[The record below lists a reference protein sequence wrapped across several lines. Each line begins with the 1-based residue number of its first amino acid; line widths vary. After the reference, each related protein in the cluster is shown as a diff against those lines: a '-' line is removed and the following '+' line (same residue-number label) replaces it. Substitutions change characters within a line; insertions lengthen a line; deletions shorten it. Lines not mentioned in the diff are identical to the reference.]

1 MHELAL
7 YAQEGGV
14 YFHLCACVYV
24 CVCMCVCVCVCVYV
38 CMYVCVCVLCV
49 CVCVCTCLP
58 LAHAFAL
65 HAEERGVRDLV
76 GAHVQLLQRSVPL
89 HHVCV
94 ENVFSYYKNV
104 FSYYRNVFSFAAI
117 RALAPC
123 LPHQI
128 YDI

>member
-49 CVCVCTCLP
+49 CVCVYLP
-58 LAHAFAL
+58 PACARIRVARGG
-65 HAEERGVRDLV
+65 ERSARLGWR
-76 GAHVQLLQRSVPL
+76 ACPA
-89 HHVCV
+89 
-94 ENVFSYYKNV
+94 
-104 FSYYRNVFSFAAI
+104 FAAI

-123 LPHQI
+123 LCRECVRLL
-128 YDI
+128 